1 MSITLTT
8 VILFAVFGVLLFLG
22 VPISISIVVSSIVTA
37 MSTLSWDQ
45 ITFITMQKMNSGV
58 ESFSLLAVPL
68 FILAGNIMNNG
79 GIAKRLVNFAQLFV
93 GKIPGSM
100 AQANILGNMLFG
112 ALSGS
117 SVAAASAM
125 GGCISP
131 IEEEN
136 GYDPAYSAAAN
147 IASAPTGL
155 LIPPTSAFI
164 VYSTVAGGVSIS
176 TLFMAGYVPGILMGL
191 CCMLVAFVGAKKA
204 GMKATGYDKSK
215 SIGKTIWDAVPSLL
229 LIVIVIGGI
238 VSGIFTATE
247 GAGIA
252 VLYCLI
258 LSIVY
263 KSITFKSFLKIL
275 LDSAKT
281 SGIILFLISASSAMS
296 FVMAYSGIPA
306 AISNGLMSLT
316 SNKYIIFLL
325 MNIIL
330 LVIGM
335 CVGPNQSSF
344 TQNGLTVVVVTM
356 LAVLLHHVLGLV
368 AGYAIAR
375 VFRFN
380 EAIVLGCVSGS
391 RTTTAALGAVEETL
405 ESNVPAMGYTI
416 TYAIGNTLL
425 IIWGVVIV
433 LLVA

>member
-176 TLFMAGYVPGILMGL
+176 TLFMAGYIPGILMGL
-191 CCMLVAFVGAKKA
+191 CCMIVAFIGAKKA
-204 GMKATGYDKSK
+204 GMKATGIDHSQ
-215 SIGKTIWDAVPSLL
+215 SIVKTVWDAVPSLL

-238 VSGIFTATE
+238 VIKILVAFIFLDKCVYGVKHQSTVTSFIQSHAVSGIKGYRHVYHFVVKCTFCAKIFAYFLHLAHLRLTCGIVHICIIFQIPQNRKQRLYDILIALFATAP
-247 GAGIA
+247 IA
-252 VLYCLI
+252 
-258 LSIVY
+258 
-263 KSITFKSFLKIL
+263 F
-275 LDSAKT
+275 
-281 SGIILFLISASSAMS
+281 ILFLH
-296 FVMAYSGIPA
+296 F
-306 AISNGLMSLT
+306 
-316 SNKYIIFLL
+316 
-325 MNIIL
+325 
-330 LVIGM
+330 
-335 CVGPNQSSF
+335 
-344 TQNGLTVVVVTM
+344 
-356 LAVLLHHVLGLV
+356 
-368 AGYAIAR
+368 
-375 VFRFN
+375 
-380 EAIVLGCVSGS
+380 
-391 RTTTAALGAVEETL
+391 
-405 ESNVPAMGYTI
+405 
-416 TYAIGNTLL
+416 
-425 IIWGVVIV
+425 
-433 LLVA
+433 

>member
-252 VLYCLI
+252 VLY
-258 LSIVY
+258 
-263 KSITFKSFLKIL
+263 FKSFLKIL

-335 CVGPNQSSF
+335 FMDITPAILIFTPIFLPIATSFGMTEIQFGVMLIFNMCLGNITPPVGSVLFVGCGIGHVSIEQ
-344 TQNGLTVVVVTM
+344 VTSKLIPYFVALVLAL
-356 LAVLLHHVLGLV
+356 LAVTYIPALSLGLPS
-368 AGYAIAR
+368 
-375 VFRFN
+375 
-380 EAIVLGCVSGS
+380 L
-391 RTTTAALGAVEETL
+391 
-405 ESNVPAMGYTI
+405 MG
-416 TYAIGNTLL
+416 L
-425 IIWGVVIV
+425 I
-433 LLVA
+433 

>member
-147 IASAPTGL
+147 IASRPHR
-155 LIPPTSAFI
+155 
-164 VYSTVAGGVSIS
+164 
-176 TLFMAGYVPGILMGL
+176 
-191 CCMLVAFVGAKKA
+191 
-204 GMKATGYDKSK
+204 
-215 SIGKTIWDAVPSLL
+215 
-229 LIVIVIGGI
+229 
-238 VSGIFTATE
+238 
-247 GAGIA
+247 
-252 VLYCLI
+252 
-258 LSIVY
+258 
-263 KSITFKSFLKIL
+263 
-275 LDSAKT
+275 
-281 SGIILFLISASSAMS
+281 
-296 FVMAYSGIPA
+296 PA
-306 AISNGLMSLT
+306 DPAHLRIH
-316 SNKYIIFLL
+316 
-325 MNIIL
+325 
-330 LVIGM
+330 
-335 CVGPNQSSF
+335 C
-344 TQNGLTVVVVTM
+344 
-356 LAVLLHHVLGLV
+356 LLHRCWRCFHLHPVHGWLRSRHPDGPVLHG
-368 AGYAIAR
+368 R
-375 VFRFN
+375 
-380 EAIVLGCVSGS
+380 CVYRRKKGWH
-391 RTTTAALGAVEETL
+391 
-405 ESNVPAMGYTI
+405 ESHRH
-416 TYAIGNTLL
+416 
-425 IIWGVVIV
+425 
-433 LLVA
+433 

>member
-1 MSITLTT
+1 MSIILTT

-22 VPISISIVVSSIVTA
+22 VPISISIVASSIVTA
-37 MSTLSWDQ
+37 MSSLSWDQ

-93 GKIPGSM
+93 GNIPGSM

-136 GYDPAYSAAAN
+136 GYDRAYSAAAN

-176 TLFMAGYVPGILMGL
+176 TLFMAGYLPGILMGA
-191 CCMLVAFVGAKKA
+191 CCMLVAYFGAKKA
-204 GMKATGYDKSK
+204 GMKATGYDKEH
-215 SIGKTIWDAVPSLL
+215 SIAKTVWDAVPSLL

-258 LSIVY
+258 LSIFY
-263 KSITFKSFLKIL
+263 KSITFKSFLDIL
-275 LDSAKT
+275 LNSAKS

-306 AISNGLMSLT
+306 AISSGLMALT

-325 MNIIL
+325 MNLIL
-330 LVIGM
+330 LVVGMFMDITPAILIFTPIFLPIATSFGMSEIQFGVMLIFNMCLGNITPPVGSVLFVGCSIGH
-335 CVGPNQSSF
+335 VSIEE
-344 TQNGLTVVVVTM
+344 VTGKLVPYFIVLILAL
-356 LAVLLHHVLGLV
+356 LAVTYIPALSLGIPSL
-368 AGYAIAR
+368 
-375 VFRFN
+375 
-380 EAIVLGCVSGS
+380 
-391 RTTTAALGAVEETL
+391 
-405 ESNVPAMGYTI
+405 MGM
-416 TYAIGNTLL
+416 L
-425 IIWGVVIV
+425 
-433 LLVA
+433 

>member
-1 MSITLTT
+1 MSITMTT

-22 VPISISIVVSSIVTA
+22 VPISISIVASSIVTA

-176 TLFMAGYVPGILMGL
+176 TLFMAGYIPGILMGL
-191 CCMLVAFVGAKKA
+191 CCMIVAFIGAKKA
-204 GMKATGYDKSK
+204 GMKATGIDHSQ
-215 SIGKTIWDAVPSLL
+215 SIAKTIWDAVPSLL

-247 GAGIA
+247 GAGVA

-258 LSIVY
+258 LSH
-263 KSITFKSFLKIL
+263 T
-275 LDSAKT
+275 
-281 SGIILFLISASSAMS
+281 
-296 FVMAYSGIPA
+296 
-306 AISNGLMSLT
+306 
-316 SNKYIIFLL
+316 
-325 MNIIL
+325 
-330 LVIGM
+330 
-335 CVGPNQSSF
+335 
-344 TQNGLTVVVVTM
+344 
-356 LAVLLHHVLGLV
+356 VLLL
-368 AGYAIAR
+368 YPIA
-375 VFRFN
+375 N
-380 EAIVLGCVSGS
+380 NL
-391 RTTTAALGAVEETL
+391 
-405 ESNVPAMGYTI
+405 
-416 TYAIGNTLL
+416 
-425 IIWGVVIV
+425 
-433 LLVA
+433 